1 MPEGYG
7 PTPLRSIDQAENR
20 VLGSLRGSSIPL
32 ITSPEL
38 ETVHAEIRACPLCPL
53 SATRKLAVPG
63 DGPANA
69 EIMFIGEAPGYW
81 ENERGLPFVGQA
93 GHLLEELLAGI
104 GMRRS
109 DVFIANVL
117 KCRPPNNRDPLP
129 EEVSACRP
137 YLDRQLAIIN
147 PIVVVT
153 LGRHSSARFFPPKAM
168 RDMHGKPV
176 KIGDTTAM
184 PTYHPAAILRQP
196 GLRKVVDEDFRL
208 IASLL
213 EKGRMERTKTPLPIP
228 ADTRATQ
235 LDLFS

>member
-1 MPEGYG
+1 MV
-7 PTPLRSIDQAENR
+7 NN
-20 VLGSLRGSSIPL
+20 
-32 ITSPEL
+32 PEL
-38 ETVHAEIRACPLCPL
+38 EAVHAEIRACPLCPL
-53 SATRKLAVPG
+53 SKTRKLAVPG

-69 EIMFIGEAPGYW
+69 EVMFIGEAPGYW

-93 GHLLEELLAGI
+93 GQLLEELLAGI
-104 GMRRS
+104 GMKRS

-137 YLDRQLAIIN
+137 YLDRQLEIIN

-153 LGRHSSARFFPPKAM
+153 LGRHSSGRFFPPKAM

-176 KIGDTTAM
+176 KLGGPGGTAIL
-184 PTYHPAAILRQP
+184 PTYHPAAILRMP
-196 GLRKVVDEDFRL
+196 GLRKVVDEDFRM
-208 IASLL
+208 IATLL
-213 EKGRMERTKTPLPIP
+213 EKGRVERLNAAPPP
-228 ADTRATQ
+228 PPDPHATQ

>member
-1 MPEGYG
+1 
-7 PTPLRSIDQAENR
+7 LVIN
-20 VLGSLRGSSIPL
+20 
-32 ITSPEL
+32 PEL
-38 ETVHAEIRACPLCPL
+38 ETVHAEVRSCTQCSLCQ
-53 SATRKLAVPG
+53 TRKLAVPG
-63 DGPANA
+63 DGPADA
-69 EIMFIGEAPGYW
+69 EVMFIGEAPGYW

-93 GHLLEELLAGI
+93 GQLLEELLQGI

-129 EEVSACRP
+129 EEVNACRP
-137 YLDRQLAIIN
+137 YLDRQLDIIN
-147 PIVVVT
+147 PILVVT
-153 LGRHSSARFFPPKAM
+153 LGRHSSARFFPPRAM

-176 KIGDTTAM
+176 KVGGMTAM

-208 IASLL
+208 ILSLL
-213 EKGRMERTKTPLPIP
+213 QKGRAERANAAPPVPPDP
-228 ADTRATQ
+228 AATQ